1 VDLQEQLDASQRL
14 YTRGWA
20 KGYYQGLTAGLEE
33 ALKAYHDRTHA
44 EFAFWV
50 RDAEAAIAIEREH
63 AE

>member
-1 VDLQEQLDASQRL
+1 VDLQKQLDASQRL
-14 YTRGWA
+14 YDAGFA
-20 KGYYQGLTAGLEE
+20 KGAGIGVLLGLEQ